1 MKVSYKSSGVNISEA
16 DKFVKAI
23 SPLVKS
29 TFTKGVIQGI
39 GNFGSFYQIDFK
51 KYKSPVLVSSVDG
64 VGTKLKIAAL
74 LNKYDTIGEDLVNH
88 CVNDIAVCGAV
99 PQFFL
104 DYYAMG
110 KLKSKTA
117 QEVVKGLIRGCK
129 ANGCSLIGGET
140 AEMPGVYHDNDFDLA
155 GSITGIVEKSK
166 IVNKNN
172 VKKGDVL
179 IGIPSNG
186 LHTNGYSLV
195 RKIFDTKQK
204 LNQKYSGLKNTLGL
218 ELLNTHKSYL
228 NIIQSSLKQ
237 FKINSISHITG
248 GGIEGNT
255 KRVVPKNLKI
265 KIDYDSWERPAIFD
279 IIQVKGNVDEK
290 DIRRTFN
297 LGIGLIF
304 IISKKD
310 ADKFIKFLYSKK
322 ERSYVIGNIA

>member
-16 DKFVKAI
+16 DNFVKAI

-39 GNFGSFYQIDFK
+39 GNFGSFFQIDFK

-74 LNKYDTIGEDLVNH
+74 LDKYDTIGEDLVNH

-104 DYYAMG
+104 DYYAVG

-166 IVNKNN
+166 IVDKRN

-204 LNQKYSGLKNTLGL
+204 LNQKYSGLDKTIGI
-218 ELLNTHKSYL
+218 ELLNTHRTYL
-228 NIIQSSLKQ
+228 DLIQRSLKK

-265 KIDYDSWERPAIFD
+265 KIDFDRWERPVIFD

-290 DIRRTFN
+290 DMRRTFN

-304 IISKKD
+304 IVSEKI
-310 ADKFIKFLYSKK
+310 ADKFIKFLETQK
-322 ERSYVIGNIA
+322 ETPQVIGEIG